1 MDFSTVDTLRAAEQG
16 FEYIF
21 QHPVTGEDTDCKVKV
36 VGVGS
41 RPYKQAMDKID
52 SYKAQCARKRNGQ
65 VDDDVVA
72 EMYVKL
78 LADCTKSWTGVE
90 VDGKPVEFTHAN
102 AVDMY
107 TKYPVLATQ
116 VLGAIHDL
124 EAMLAGK

>member
-1 MDFSTVDTLRAAEQG
+1 MDFSTVDTLSAAEKG

-21 QHPVTGEDTDCKVKV
+21 LHPITEEETDCKVQV

-41 RPYKQAMDKID
+41 RPYKQAMEKID
-52 SYKAQCARKRNGQ
+52 AYKAQCVSKRKGRI
-65 VDDDVVA
+65 DEDVVA

-78 LADCTKSWTGVE
+78 LADCTKSWKGVE
-90 VDGKPVEFTHAN
+90 VDGKPVEFSQAN
-102 AVDMY
+102 AVEMY